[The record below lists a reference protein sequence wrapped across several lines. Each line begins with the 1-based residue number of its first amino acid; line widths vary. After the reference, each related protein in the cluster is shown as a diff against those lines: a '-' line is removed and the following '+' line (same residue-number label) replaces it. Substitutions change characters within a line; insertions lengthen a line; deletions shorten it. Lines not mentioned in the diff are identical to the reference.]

1 MLSLHYYA
9 LFGWVTAYLL
19 DPLDDIYHQAIGII
33 ELQSYFTRSIANSV
47 KKDKARTALRPVDLL
62 FFTVSLR
69 QLETSM
75 VKIERSGRNLCA
87 FAYDAWKECWVFFFL
102 CS

>member
-1 MLSLHYYA
+1 MQSLHDSDWQQRSSLY
-9 LFGWVTAYLL
+9 THIEK
-19 DPLDDIYHQAIGII
+19 PKAIGII

-87 FAYDAWKECWVFFFL
+87 FAYDAWKNAG
-102 CS
+102 